1 MKTHPFRLAGI
12 MLALGIA
19 MLPGHLHAQ
28 SVQIPETGL
37 LVVDAGRVPKEPM
50 FLYSLEVDS
59 ILVPQTETI
68 AQTLG
73 VKAKVLQGKP
83 DVVTLALH
91 GEGEVI
97 SVDGTRVAGWATRSE
112 PGAGGKRWL
121 EVRFQAPAA
130 NEAVPAMLEL
140 SVTLRT
146 KVPTVPAEVTPL
158 LPGDGGAAGYSARLI
173 LRPGEGV
180 DARVLESD
188 GLMETKSEGTTK
200 TFIATGQPRLRLRVS
215 PPGGESV
222 VDWADARIDLE
233 LDPQGKVFEG
243 VLTTTA
249 RVRRADAEV
258 ALLKGNA
265 VLLGLPGDPAIRA
278 RVVDGETRLV
288 FAEARDYPL
297 RLRIAAAARAEG
309 AWNGPDFTLAGS
321 VVLPVRLT
329 GLGSTIEFDPAATVF
344 PMADENGF
352 TAHLPPDGRFAPR
365 WREAG
370 LAKDGKL
377 FLNSSASVDMV
388 VTAAVAKQ
396 DTIFG
401 IRALQGEFRELD
413 FRLDG
418 AGEILAVTSADV
430 AAWNVADG
438 PNKSRVLNVKFTRAV
453 RQVAALRVQSQLPLG
468 ALPATA
474 SPLRITPVTG
484 ETRHAGALRVTS
496 IGATRVEARDPQ
508 GLMQLSPEQWSGE
521 AAPANARQV
530 LVYRFPIPD
539 YSMTLRV
546 DAMVPELSV
555 NQVLVHEMGETDR
568 VLSAELELEVRDAPI
583 REWEILVPSD
593 HSVASIAGAQVADH
607 VLGSEAGPGQRRL
620 RVLFGDAVIGRQLIG
635 IRFEKNT
642 AAAAGAWD
650 LPVLGFPGVKT
661 TRGFVGVA
669 ATPGFRPTPGELEG
683 LAETPPAYF
692 PRQTPGLQHA
702 YRIRDGVWKARFE
715 VTALGQNVQ
724 ADLFHLHTLREG
736 METVSV
742 LVNFFTAGS
751 PSSEWRF
758 EVPDGSGNL
767 LIDGQG
773 VRAWRREGG
782 EVIVSL
788 HKPSLGASTV
798 LLTFEQP
805 LPARGATLQPGRI
818 RPLGVQG
825 ERGVVQI
832 VSPYQVRHAVTK
844 AEGNLLRLEAGEL
857 PPDKQFL
864 SSSPSLAIFQY
875 NERPFAIEMNIES
888 FESAETAASM
898 IDFARLASTVAWD
911 GQIVT
916 EARWFVKSRGQGS
929 LRLQLP
935 EGATL
940 WEARADGQP
949 VNARFDGKSTLIPLP
964 ATTDTVTPVEVT
976 LRYGQPA
983 SGGATARLIAPV
995 AEVPTAMGEWEISAD
1010 RGRALSP
1017 AGGNILPVGPAEQS
1031 FLTSLPWRRL
1041 LVGSAIV
1048 GVLLAIALVGGAR
1061 LPWVGAIVG
1070 AFAILWAF
1078 GLAFNSPRGIPAT
1091 DGSRLVFAAPV
1102 VPAGEGMIVE
1112 VRNMPAWQA
1121 SVPWTSLALGIS
1133 ALILLALAWLTRRR
1147 RGGLA
1152 GLFAPVGWALL
1163 GSAVLGTRFG
1173 PSLWF
1178 LLLALLGLLS
1188 LLPILKKLVPS
1199 SAPPVP
1205 PAAALLLL
1213 ACLGFLT
1220 TNLRAADVASVEQEW
1235 LVRGERAAAS
1245 VTMVVDAK
1253 TGETVKVLDGG
1264 HTLSAFEGDGVRIA
1278 RASADADAD
1287 YLAVAERDGRL
1298 RLSFRYEFRAGDKAA
1313 EVELPTPSAPV
1324 NLLRVFFE
1332 RPDWMAASAS
1342 AIRATPIPALPAGQ
1356 SGDALVLAPGARA
1369 ISLSPRPRDA
1379 SAEPPRFFAEVS
1391 NLYIPSAGI
1400 INGRHRV
1407 NLRPTQGQVGQL
1419 VLRVPEKFTVG
1430 DVRAQG
1436 LVDWKFDP
1444 SARALSL
1451 VFAPAQQNAF
1461 LIEVVTQQPTGDLP
1475 YTATIEPLHVE
1486 GAAGEVGMTGIVPG
1500 GDAQTDTITPEKMAD
1515 MDSGDFDRELLGRGK
1530 TALIPQKVFRH
1541 TGTDS
1546 SIGIKLLPV
1555 QPEIKSVVSQTV
1567 SIGEERLTIA
1577 ADIECAITRAGI
1589 FQLSFAVP
1597 EGLEV
1602 EAASGDVL
1610 SHWTEAGTGK
1620 DRVITLHLN
1629 GRTIGAAKF
1638 AITLSGPFP
1647 GARATWDVPRLG
1659 LREATR
1665 QSGRLTLAPD
1675 RGIQVRPL
1683 ARQHVTQEAGE
1694 DAKPGRP
1701 GALVFRLLQGD
1712 WKLSLAI
1719 EKLEPWVTARLLQDL
1734 TLRDGQM
1741 RGRIA
1746 LRLKIENAA
1755 IRSTRIRLPDLDAED
1770 ARSARATGEAV
1781 ADLLPVAGEDGLWEL
1796 RFQRGVLGEI
1806 PIEIRFQRKLGA
1818 NVDKLDAAM
1827 ATLPDARQSSSFLAI
1842 RSTGRIELDAPAPGK
1857 GWHRADWPG
1866 VPSELVDP
1874 TDSGAPALCFRA
1886 VEPEA
1891 PLGIT
1896 LRRQEM
1902 AEVLKL
1908 RVQNAK
1914 LSSVLSPHGHSLT
1927 RVDLAV
1933 RAGEKSS
1940 LRLTLPE
1947 GSELLSLTVNEQNT
1961 ALAREGKAILF
1972 HVIPGADANQ
1982 PIAVAFSYVSRGKNG
1997 NQIDLAG
2004 PALDVPIE
2012 NVEWDLVLPEGHR
2025 LVRHEGGLILRET
2038 AWTESPIF
2046 TLDSYLGSV
2055 SAKKESQ
2062 SARGS
2067 RDLAEGNRALA
2078 EGKSEVAKSFFNQAA
2093 ANGALDASSNE
2104 DARVQLRNL
2113 QTQQAVVG
2121 LNTMRQRLLLD
2132 NAGTS
2137 GAVANEQVEKAAR
2150 ENPLLQGRNEYDP
2163 RQFQQL
2169 LQGNTYEET
2178 STLSRLAERIVS
2190 QQAAA
2195 TPTLRSLDIALPEQG
2210 TRHTFTRGVQVDGS
2224 QALALSIGMEHGAS
2238 RKAYLG
2244 LLVLLAIP
2252 AITAAFARRARKL
2265 A

>member
-1 MKTHPFRLAGI
+1 MKTHPFLLAGI
-12 MLALGIA
+12 FFALATPFSPLS
-19 MLPGHLHAQ
+19 AQ
-28 SVQIPETGL
+28 NVQVPEAGL
-37 LVVDAGRVPKEPM
+37 LVVDAGRVPKEPA
-50 FLYSLEVDS
+50 FLYAVEVDS
-59 ILVPQTETI
+59 ILVPQAENI
-68 AQTLG
+68 AQALS
-73 VKAKVLQGKP
+73 VKGRVLQGKP
-83 DVVTLALH
+83 DLVSLALH
-91 GEGEVI
+91 GDGYVI
-97 SVDGTRVAGWATRSE
+97 SVDGNGIAGWATRSE

-121 EVRFQAPAA
+121 DVRFQPLAPNQPAPAGFEISITMKT
-130 NEAVPAMLEL
+130 NVPA
-140 SVTLRT
+140 
-146 KVPTVPAEVTPL
+146 
-158 LPGDGGAAGYSARLI
+158 LPGEVSPVLAGDAGAAGFAGRVI

-188 GLMETKSEGTTK
+188 GLMETKNDGNTK
-200 TFIATGQPRLRLRVS
+200 SFVATGQPRLRIRVS

-222 VDWADARIDLE
+222 VDWADARVDLA
-233 LDPQGKVFEG
+233 LSPDGKVFEG
-243 VLTTTA
+243 EWIGTA
-249 RVRRADAEV
+249 RVRRADAEIV
-258 ALLKGNA
+258 LLTGNV
-265 VLLGLPGDPAIRA
+265 VLLGLPNDPAVRV
-278 RVVDGETRLV
+278 RVVDGKTRLV
-288 FAEARDYPL
+288 FSEARDYPL
-297 RLRIAAAARAEG
+297 RVPIAAAVGASG

-321 VVLPVRLT
+321 VVMPVLLR
-329 GLGSTIEFDPAATVF
+329 GLGATIEFDPASTVL
-344 PMADENGF
+344 PVAEGGAF
-352 TAHLPPDGRFAPR
+352 TAFLPPDGRFAPR

-377 FLNSSASVDMV
+377 YLNSIASVDMI

-396 DTIFG
+396 DTTFS

-418 AGEILAVTSADV
+418 AGEILSVFGEDV

-438 PNKSRVLNVKFTRAV
+438 PDKSRVLNVKFARAI
-453 RQVAALRVQSQLPLG
+453 RQASALRVQSQLPLG

-474 SPLRITPVTG
+474 SPLRVTPVTG

-508 GLMQLSPEQWSGE
+508 GLMQLSPEQWTGE
-521 AAPANARQV
+521 AAATNARQV

-539 YSMTLRV
+539 YSMTLGV

-583 REWEILVPSD
+583 REWEILVPAN

-607 VLGSEAGPGQRRL
+607 VLGGETGSGQRRL
-620 RVLFGDAVIGRQLIG
+620 RILFGDAVIGRQLISL
-635 IRFEKNT
+635 RFEKNT
-642 AAAAGAWD
+642 AASAGAWD

-669 ATPGFRPTPGELEG
+669 ATPGFRPTPGKLEG

-702 YRIRDGVWKARFE
+702 YRIRDGVWKARFD

-758 EVPDGSGNL
+758 EVPEGSGNL

-782 EVIVSL
+782 EIIVSL

-929 LRLQLP
+929 LRLKLP

-940 WEARADGQP
+940 WEARAAGQP
-949 VNARFDGKSTLIPLP
+949 VNARFDGQTTLIPLP
-964 ATTDTVTPVEVT
+964 PTTDTVTPVEVT
-976 LRYGQPA
+976 LRYGQTA
-983 SGGATARLIAPV
+983 VSGGKARLIAPV

-1010 RGRALSP
+1010 RGRALAP
-1017 AGGNILPVGPAEQS
+1017 AGGNILPVGPDQRS
-1031 FLTSLPWRRL
+1031 FLSSLPWKRLLLGSAFMGLLIVLAL
-1041 LVGSAIV
+1041 LVG
-1048 GVLLAIALVGGAR
+1048 GR
-1061 LPWVGAIVG
+1061 LPWMGAVIG
-1070 AFAILWAF
+1070 AFAILWA
-1078 GLAFNSPRGIPAT
+1078 LALALSSPRGVSAN
-1091 DGSRLVFAAPV
+1091 DSFRLQFAAPV

-1121 SVPWTSLALGIS
+1121 SIPWTSIALGFS
-1133 ALILLALAWLTRRR
+1133 ALLLLAAAWLARHR
-1147 RGGLA
+1147 RGGLS

-1163 GSAVLGTRFG
+1163 GAAVLSTAYGT
-1173 PSLWF
+1173 PLWF
-1178 LLLALLGLLS
+1178 LLLALLGFFS
-1188 LLPILKKLVPS
+1188 MLPILKKLFSP

-1205 PAAALLLL
+1205 PAAALVLL
-1213 ACLGFLT
+1213 ACLGFSA
-1220 TNLRAADVASVEQEW
+1220 TNLRAADLSSVEQEW
-1235 LVRGERAAAS
+1235 LVRGERGVAS
-1245 VTMVVDAK
+1245 VKMVVEAK
-1253 TGETVKVLDGG
+1253 TGETVKVLNGG

-1278 RASADADAD
+1278 RASAQADAD

-1298 RLSFRYEFRAGDKAA
+1298 NLSFRYEFRAQEKALEIA
-1313 EVELPTPSAPV
+1313 LPTPNAPV
-1324 NLLRVFFE
+1324 NTLRVVFE
-1332 RPDWMAASAS
+1332 RPDWMAASVS
-1342 AIRATPIPALPAGQ
+1342 SIKATPIAGLPAGQ
-1356 SGDALVLAPGARA
+1356 SGDALVLAPAA
-1369 ISLSPRPRDA
+1369 ASVVLSPRPRDA
-1379 SAEPPRFFAEVS
+1379 SAEPLRFFAEVS
-1391 NLYIPSAGI
+1391 NLYVPSAGI
-1400 INGRHRV
+1400 INGRHRI
-1407 NLRPTQGQVGQL
+1407 NIRPTQGQVGKL

-1430 DVRAQG
+1430 DVRAPG
-1436 LVDWKFDP
+1436 LADWKFDP

-1451 VFAPAQQNAF
+1451 VFAPAQSSAF
-1461 LIEVVTQQPTGDLP
+1461 LIEVITQRPTGDLP
-1475 YTATIEPLHVE
+1475 YTANIEPLHVE
-1486 GAAGEVGMTGIVPG
+1486 GAAGEVGMTGIAPG
-1500 GDAQTDTITPEKMAD
+1500 GDAQTDTITPKKMAD
-1515 MDSGDFDRELLGRGK
+1515 MDGGDFDRELLGRGK
-1530 TALIPQKVFRH
+1530 ATILPQKVFRH
-1541 TGTDS
+1541 TGVDS
-1546 SIGIKLLPV
+1546 SIEVKLMPV
-1555 QPEIKSVVSQTV
+1555 QPEIKSVVRQTV

-1610 SHWTEAGTGK
+1610 SHWTEAGVGK
-1620 DRVITLHLN
+1620 DRVVTLHLN

-1647 GARATWDVPRLG
+1647 GARANWDVPRLA

-1665 QSGRLTLAPD
+1665 QSGRLTLVPD

-1746 LRLKIENAA
+1746 LRLKVENAA
-1755 IRSTRIRLPDLDAED
+1755 IRSTRIRLPNLDAED

-1781 ADLLPVAGEDGLWEL
+1781 ADLLPVAGEQDLWEL

-1806 PIEIRFQRKLGA
+1806 PVEIRFQRKLGG
-1818 NVDKLDAAM
+1818 DTSKLDIAM
-1827 ATLPDARQSSSFLAI
+1827 ATLPDARQSSSFLAV

-1886 VEPEA
+1886 VEPET
-1891 PLGIT
+1891 PLGIS

-1908 RVQNAK
+1908 RVQKAK

-1972 HVIPGADANQ
+1972 HVLPGPDANE
-1982 PIAVAFSYVSRGKNG
+1982 PIAVAFSYVSRGKTG
-1997 NQIDLAG
+1997 KQIDLSG

-2012 NVEWDLVLPEGHR
+2012 DVEWDLVLPEGHR
-2025 LVRHEGGLILRET
+2025 LAEHKGGLILREQAGAGT
-2038 AWTESPIF
+2038 PIF
-2046 TLDSYLGSV
+2046 NLDSYLGSV
-2055 SAKKESQ
+2055 VEKKKSQ

-2067 RDLAEGNRALA
+2067 SDLAEGNRWLA
-2078 EGKSEVAKSFFNQAA
+2078 EGKTEMAKSFFNQAA
-2093 ANGALDASSNE
+2093 ANGALDAPSNE

-2137 GAVANEQVEKAAR
+2137 GAVANEQFEKAAR
-2150 ENPLLQGRNEYDP
+2150 ENPLLQGRGEYDP

-2169 LQGNTYEET
+2169 MEGNTYEET
-2178 STLSRLAERIVS
+2178 STLNRLADRIVS

-2210 TRHTFTRGVQVDGS
+2210 ARHTFTRGVQVDGS
-2224 QALALSIGMEHGAS
+2224 QPLALSIGMERGTS
-2238 RKAYLG
+2238 KKAYLW
-2244 LLVLLAIP
+2244 LILLLAIP
-2252 AITAAFARRARKL
+2252 AITAAFARKMRRQA
-2265 A
+2265 